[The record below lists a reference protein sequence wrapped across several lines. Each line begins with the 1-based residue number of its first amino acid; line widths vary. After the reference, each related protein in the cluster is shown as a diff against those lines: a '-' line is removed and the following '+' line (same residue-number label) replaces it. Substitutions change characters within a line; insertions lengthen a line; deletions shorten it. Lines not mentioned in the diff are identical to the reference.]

1 MKNNLNS
8 FQVQHKVCDHKVV
21 CWWSNS
27 QRLWHWSHQWRS
39 SYSWSRLLICNV
51 AVSYIFIL
59 SDYMLFGTNL
69 CFLSIW
75 PILPDFLALF
85 VQLCR
90 PGSGKGKYCFQI
102 ANSPFWRIKNSSILS
117 PANSIENFVCF
128 HFHSLTDQKWY
139 WRYLNMLLSSI
150 FRIYLNNAEI
160 MKQSHHKR
168 IASFDLL
175 FVVEE
180 ETAGQCTNQL
190 FWPAGSSWKG

>member
-1 MKNNLNS
+1 MKNYFNA

-21 CWWSNS
+21 GWWSNS
-27 QRLWHWSHQWRS
+27 QRLWHWGHQWRG
-39 SYSWSRLLICNV
+39 SYSRSRLLICNV
-51 AVSYIFIL
+51 AVSHIFIL

-102 ANSPFWRIKNSSILS
+102 ANSQFWRIKNSSILS
-117 PANSIENFVCF
+117 SANSIEILCIFPLPFSDWSEVVLKVF
-128 HFHSLTDQKWY
+128 EYVAQQHFS
-139 WRYLNMLLSSI
+139 NIS
-150 FRIYLNNAEI
+150 NAET

-168 IASFDLL
+168 IDLFAFL

-180 ETAGQCTNQL
+180 DSRAMHQSIIL
-190 FWPAGSSWKG
+190 ASWKG